1 MRRLLPIVRGGFG
14 ALVICLAGA
23 ASAATPLECTR
34 QTLEQTRVIID
45 SKASHNEQ
53 LAQLSTLLQGF
64 LDTDAMGKAALD
76 KNWSKFTPAQQKE
89 FLTLFRELFQRTYV
103 QKLLLFERPDFAYV
117 GEQVDGA
124 KAQVDTKIVTPKD
137 EFAVIYQ
144 MRPERDRWMATDI
157 RIEDLSLTANFRRQL
172 DRLLAKSSPAEVLD
186 RMRKKYGPGGK
197 GGEDDTL

>member
-1 MRRLLPIVRGGFG
+1 VRRLLPIVRGGFG
-14 ALVICLAGA
+14 ALVICLASA
-23 ASAATPLECTR
+23 ASATTPLECTR

-45 SKASHNEQ
+45 NKAPHNQQ
-53 LAQLSTLLQGF
+53 LAELSSLLQGF
-64 LDTDAMGKAALD
+64 LDTDAMGRAALD

-117 GEQVDGA
+117 GEQVDGG

-144 MRPERDRWMATDI
+144 MRPARDRWMATDI

-172 DRLLAKSSPAEVLD
+172 DRLLAKSSTDEVLD
-186 RMRKKYGPGGK
+186 RMRRKYGPGGK
-197 GGEDDTL
+197 GGEDDAL